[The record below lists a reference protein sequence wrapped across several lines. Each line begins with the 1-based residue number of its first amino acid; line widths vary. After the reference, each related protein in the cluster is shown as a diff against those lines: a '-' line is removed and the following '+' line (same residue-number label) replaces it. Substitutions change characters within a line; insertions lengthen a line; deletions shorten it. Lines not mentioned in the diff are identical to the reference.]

1 MLDGSLEPTLF
12 KRDSSPEAQ
21 LVSDSPS
28 DDWCSACYVL
38 RTKSLS
44 ADVVMAYSE
53 VFCDYIC

>member
-12 KRDSSPEAQ
+12 KRDSSPEAH

-28 DDWCSACYVL
+28 DDWCSACCVL

-53 VFCDYIC
+53 VFCDYVC